1 MIIYLIKY
9 VFSKAVGFDELMKM
23 INDRKHYT
31 NLLIDNT
38 KKRTLKDLFFYCG
51 VLPRRVPLNVIITH

>member
-38 KKRTLKDLFFYCG
+38 KKTNIKGFIFLLRSFATQG
-51 VLPRRVPLNVIITH
+51 SP